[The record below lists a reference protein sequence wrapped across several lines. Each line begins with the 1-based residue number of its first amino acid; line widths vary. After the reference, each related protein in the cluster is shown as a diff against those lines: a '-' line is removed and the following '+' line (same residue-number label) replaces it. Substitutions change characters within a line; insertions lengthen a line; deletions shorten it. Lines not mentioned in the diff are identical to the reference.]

1 MAVLLFSAVGAAI
14 GSTAI
19 TGTVLGM
26 SGAAIGWSLGGIVGN
41 ALFPQKMPDQVREG
55 PRIQD
60 TRITSSAY
68 GQSVPIVWGM
78 YPVAGNT
85 IWARPVR
92 EVASTSSQRVGGKG
106 GGGQTVTQTAYSYFA
121 DFAVL
126 LCEGEIA
133 GIRKIKINGE
143 IKYDVSAGASS
154 AAVAASA
161 LVASSVRVYTGSE
174 TQEVDSLIA
183 AVEGADAPA
192 YRGYAYVVIEGM
204 DVTSYGGRPPQQ
216 LEFEVVKAGAPADLA
231 AATVHTLGTAD
242 GSTAV
247 VLGRAGNVYAGAVT
261 SGGAANRWGFYAG
274 AKLGAYVPPS
284 FSYLPVG
291 LTTAGEAIATGSFSG
306 VLAVLHEDGST
317 TRYTGGF
324 SNMGSGLLGTFYAP
338 GIVAESASVW
348 WCRGDSGGSNTFF
361 RAAVGATSLTTT
373 QLTAVH
379 CFALAR
385 NACGIG
391 GRCYMLAA
399 TSGAG
404 QKYLAYVATGSSSL
418 VLLVPQS
425 ATGGILV
432 ATDGTVWMGPAD
444 STAER
449 KTLRKYSADGSLLM
463 TVDVDNTEALTSGW
477 SPFEDPG
484 GFIWAVGI
492 VSGSNRRAYQ
502 IHPTTGQILA
512 RSETFIGSMLGFTED
527 GRSVIW
533 DNVGGQYTLKEIER
547 RPRVSASTT
556 SLEDVIE
563 EICERVGYDPA
574 DLSLGGLTDTMRG
587 YAIGRRM
594 PGRAA
599 IDALQPAYRFDL
611 IESDDVIKAVKR
623 TGTVV
628 ATIEEDDL
636 GAHVYGDTPAPA
648 LSSRRLLETELP
660 VEIVVQYPDSDAD
673 YEPGAQYARRLSGAS
688 RDPTTLTVP
697 VVLSANEAQQL
708 ADVLLYEQWTRRM
721 SHTLTLPPK
730 YSRIEPADVISVPVA
745 GTAYTLLVIDKNE
758 DDGLITLET
767 VAEDAAA
774 YTAPGVGASVP
785 APPALSGPAGP
796 TVLHLLDIPI
806 LQDVDDSPGFY
817 AAASGYYPG
826 WRGAELF
833 RSSDSGATYER
844 TDISFLLAAPMGAAL
859 TVLPTFLGGNVV
871 DELSTVEVYVFGDEL
886 NSTTTDL
893 LLAGANAA
901 YLGGELIQFRT
912 ATLIAAGR
920 YRLSGLL
927 RGRKGTEQYM
937 ATHAIGDLFV
947 VLGADSAR
955 RVSVTSASIG
965 VARLYKGAT
974 FGQTLVETP
983 AQEFTL
989 AAVGLKPLS
998 PVRLGGGRD
1007 ASGNLT
1013 ITWVRRSRVSAE
1025 WRDYV
1030 DTPIGEAT
1038 ESYEVDIYDAAFTE
1052 PPKRTITGLSSP
1064 TATYSA
1070 ANQTTDFGSPQATV
1084 YARVYQISA
1093 AVARGFALQGSI

>member
-1 MAVLLFSAVGAAI
+1 VAVLLFSAAGAAI

-19 TGTVLGM
+19 TGTILGM
-26 SGAAIGWSLGGIVGN
+26 SGAAIGWTLGGIVGN

-68 GQSVPIVWGM
+68 GQVVPIIWGT
-78 YPVAGNT
+78 YPVAGNI

-92 EVASTSSQRVGGKG
+92 EVATTTSQRVGGKG
-106 GGGQTVTQTAYSYFA
+106 GGGSTATQTTYSYFA

-143 IKYDVSAGASS
+143 IKYDVSSGAS
-154 AAVAASA
+154 AAAIAASA
-161 LVASSVRVYTGSE
+161 LAAASVRIYTGSE
-174 TQEVDSLIA
+174 TQEIDPLIA

-192 YRGYAYVVIEGM
+192 YRGYAIMVIEGM
-204 DVTSYGGRPPQQ
+204 DVTPYGGRPPQQ
-216 LEFEVVKAGAPADLA
+216 IETEVVKAGATADLA
-231 AATVHTLGTAD
+231 AATVHTLGAAD

-247 VLGRAGNVYAGAVT
+247 VLGRGGNIYAGAMT

-274 AKLGAYVPPS
+274 AKLGSYVPPS

-291 LTTAGEAIATGSFSG
+291 VTTAGEAIATGSFSG

-324 SNMGSGLLGTFYAP
+324 GNMGSGLLSTFYAP
-338 GIVAESASVW
+338 GIVAERSDVW
-348 WCRGDSGGSNTFF
+348 WCRGDSGSSSSFF
-361 RAAVGATSLTTT
+361 RAVVGASSLTTT
-373 QLTAVH
+373 QLTAVF

-385 NACGIG
+385 NACGIA
-391 GRCYMLAA
+391 GRCYMHAA

-404 QKYLAYVATGSSSL
+404 QKHLAYVATGSSSL
-418 VLLVPQS
+418 VLLVAQS
-425 ATGGILV
+425 TTGGILV
-432 ATDGTVWMGPAD
+432 ATDGSVWMGPAD
-444 STAER
+444 SVAER

-463 TVDVDNTEALTSGW
+463 TVDIDNTEALTTGW

-484 GFIWAVGI
+484 GFVWAVGI

-502 IHPTTGQILA
+502 IHPTTGQVLA

-547 RPRVSASTT
+547 LPRVSVSSTT
-556 SLEDVIE
+556 LEEVVE
-563 EICERVGYDPA
+563 EICDRVGYDPA
-574 DLSLGGLTDTMRG
+574 DLSLGGLTDTVRG

-594 PGRAA
+594 TGRSA

-611 IESDDVIKAVKR
+611 VESDDLIKAVKR

-636 GAHVYGDTPAPA
+636 GAYMHGDSPAVA
-648 LSSRRLLETELP
+648 FSSRRLLETELP
-660 VEIVVQYPDSDAD
+660 LEIVVQYPDPDAE

-688 RDPTTLTVP
+688 RDPTTISVP

-721 SHTLTLPPK
+721 SHTLSLPPK
-730 YSRIEPADVISVPVA
+730 YSRIEPADVISVPVD
-745 GTAYTLLVIDKNE
+745 GTTYTLLVVDKTE

-796 TVLHLLDIPI
+796 TVMHLLDIPI
-806 LQDVDDSPGFY
+806 LQDADDSPGFY
-817 AAASGYYPG
+817 AVAAGYYAG
-826 WRGAELF
+826 WRGAELW
-833 RSSDSGATYER
+833 RSSDGGTTYER
-844 TDISFLLAAPMGAAL
+844 TETSFLLAAPVGAAL
-859 TVLPTFLGGNVV
+859 TVLPNFSGGNVI
-871 DELSTVEVYVFGDEL
+871 DEHSTVEVYVFGDEL
-886 NSTTTDL
+886 NSTTNDL

-912 ATLIAAGR
+912 ATLIAAGK

-927 RGRKGTEQYM
+927 RGRKGTEQFM
-937 ATHAIGDLFV
+937 GTHAIGDLFV

-955 RVSVTSASIG
+955 RVAVTSALIG
-965 VARLYKGAT
+965 VARLYKGVT
-974 FGQTLVETP
+974 FGQTLAETP
-983 AQEFTL
+983 AQEFSL
-989 AAVGLKPLS
+989 AGVGLKPLS
-998 PVRLGGGRD
+998 PVRFGGGRD

-1030 DTPIGEAT
+1030 DTPLGETA

-1052 PPKRTITGLSSP
+1052 PPKRTITGLTSP
-1064 TATYSA
+1064 TTTYSA

-1084 YARVYQISA
+1084 YARIYQVSA
-1093 AVARGFALQGSI
+1093 AIGRGFALQGSI